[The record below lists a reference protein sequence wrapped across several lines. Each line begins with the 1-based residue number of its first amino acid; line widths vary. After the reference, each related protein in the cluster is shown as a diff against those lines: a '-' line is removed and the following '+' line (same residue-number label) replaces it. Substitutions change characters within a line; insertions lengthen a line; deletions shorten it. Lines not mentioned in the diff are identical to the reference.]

1 MTVKLFRTLT
11 LLYSFENSADPL
23 QTALKYFATTLKY
36 LNMFINNYCQK
47 RQTFAGQIRLNWQY
61 LSLDT
66 GKVLA
71 ASVCMK
77 RPAVTNRERQS
88 KQT

>member
-1 MTVKLFRTLT
+1 MPIGKILSWGFPRTEIPEV
-11 LLYSFENSADPL
+11 LLLAGF
-23 QTALKYFATTLKY
+23 LKYNQY

-61 LSLDT
+61 LCLDT